1 MCIYTCVHGY
11 IHMDIHCIVISL
23 KRTSSLWGLRKVL
36 PRRQSVTWR
45 INRNLPGMKEEETIV
60 GERKLSNTPL
70 RSSSCHQQF
79 SCKWP
84 HIFHLT
90 NLCKLIYC
98 GKELQPPVGLIRL
111 ANCVSK
117 PAAELE
123 TRKRGCSQCWI
134 TWGRTSGYDQKDTEG
149 TWKIRITLT
158 DLVTFA
164 S

>member
-1 MCIYTCVHGY
+1 MCTGIYTYGY
-11 IHMDIHCIVISL
+11 TLHCDLIEEDWFSLGVKKGFTQKAISNL
-23 KRTSSLWGLRKVL
+23 KDH
-36 PRRQSVTWR
+36 
-45 INRNLPGMKEEETIV
+45 RNLPGMKEEETIG

-90 NLCKLIYC
+90 NLCKLVYC
-98 GKELQPPVGLIRL
+98 GKELQPPVGLICL

-123 TRKRGCSQCWI
+123 TRKRGCSQC
-134 TWGRTSGYDQKDTEG
+134 
-149 TWKIRITLT
+149 
-158 DLVTFA
+158 
-164 S
+164 